1 MADDDTDRRDT
12 DRPPSGA
19 PPDRRSGAPARA
31 GSELRRILEQLFRQ
45 PRAERSLAVTAAWS
59 RAVGPRIAQVA
70 RPIRIVDR
78 KLLVQVTSPAWRQEL
93 SMQAREIVRKLQREL
108 GDSVQSLDIR
118 VGVNPELR
126 STDAAAEG
134 ANREPLPALRA
145 VAGALESP
153 ELRAMALALAD
164 GRPLERPEAKRPGSV
179 GRPAKRGTRKRGNP

>member
-1 MADDDTDRRDT
+1 MADDPGRSP
-12 DRPPSGA
+12 DRPPPGS
-19 PPDRRSGAPARA
+19 PPERRSGAPARA

-118 VGVNPELR
+118 VGVNPDLR
-126 STDAAAEG
+126 TTDAAAEG
-134 ANREPLPALRA
+134 TEREALPALRA
-145 VAGALESP
+145 VAAALESP
-153 ELRAMALALAD
+153 ELRAMALALAE
-164 GRPLERPEAKRPGSV
+164 GRPLEQPGATRPRTGA
-179 GRPAKRGTRKRGNP
+179 RPARRGPRKRGSR